1 MFMVLTCRILN
12 SSYLNIALRKVL
24 FKEHKICVKDLTI
37 HQALQIPIPCLSVFV
52 NPKTLHIDHV
62 IKKTAK
68 ILAIEQ
74 IKFKRLCLYSW
85 CSRLCGPQYLISND
99 FMLMNES
106 IGSHLKKTCIIVQNI

>member
-1 MFMVLTCRILN
+1 MCEGSYSPSGITN
-12 SSYLNIALRKVL
+12 SYTLPVSFCKSKNTSHR
-24 FKEHKICVKDLTI
+24 
-37 HQALQIPIPCLSVFV
+37 PC
-52 NPKTLHIDHV
+52 H
-62 IKKTAK
+62 KKTAK

-106 IGSHLKKTCIIVQNI
+106 IGSHLKKTCIVVQNI